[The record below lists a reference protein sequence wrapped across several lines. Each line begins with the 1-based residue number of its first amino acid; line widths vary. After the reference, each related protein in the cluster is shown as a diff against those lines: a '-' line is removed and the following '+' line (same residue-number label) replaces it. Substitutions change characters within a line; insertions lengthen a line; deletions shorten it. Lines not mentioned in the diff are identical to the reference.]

1 MVRLQDVAKPPLH
14 KSERPYRVATPG
26 SLTCDDEQRRR
37 WLAALN
43 KITLGRAGLV
53 AQRLAPTALVSELLT
68 QQFAAFLVEKAWPE
82 PLFAP
87 AYAALCLELHS
98 LQKDA
103 GLPLILFSDVKALLN
118 SSTKRTVL
126 GAVHFLGA
134 LTNARVVPAV
144 ETGAVLRVWL
154 DAVQPVAGT
163 SVLTCSSDTSRETKL
178 EASCRLLTLSGEAL
192 GSAADEYVARFAQL
206 TQVGLT
212 NRLRFLVENT
222 LLFAFNGW
230 RKPAPAVV
238 VRSLPQARQRARRP
252 TVLPRTLEV
261 DEQTSRVV
269 PVPADPMPA
278 DVAELQAQLAS
289 VRLELDK
296 IRSCVVCFEAPKAAV
311 LVPCHHFALCI
322 ACSNKLLAT
331 PSPRCPVC
339 RLPTDAAIRCFV
351 V

>member
-87 AYAALCLELHS
+87 AYAALCLELYS

-103 GLPLILFSDVKALLN
+103 GLPLI
-118 SSTKRTVL
+118 
-126 GAVHFLGA
+126 LGA

-222 LLFAFNGW
+222 LLFALNGW